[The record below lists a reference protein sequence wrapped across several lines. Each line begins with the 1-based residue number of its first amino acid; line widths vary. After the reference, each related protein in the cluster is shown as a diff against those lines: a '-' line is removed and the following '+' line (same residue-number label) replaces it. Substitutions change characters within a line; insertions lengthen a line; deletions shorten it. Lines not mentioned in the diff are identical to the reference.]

1 MVYFIPTP
9 IGNLDDISQRSLKLL
24 CECHTLFCEDTRV
37 TKRLLSLLG
46 EKHNLQFDIKNFIAL
61 HSHNEQYVL
70 DNIDITIFEETVAYL
85 SDAGMPCVSDP
96 GSYFV
101 QFCQEK
107 DFDYEVLPG
116 ANAALLAYASSGFSN
131 PKFTFYGFLPHKG
144 KQRDTGLEFVKNSLI
159 PTILYE
165 SPHRIEKLADE
176 LARLLPTRKAIFIK
190 EATKK
195 FERRFVSTCRDI
207 NDQLKNANL
216 KGEWVIVIDSET
228 TFRGNAITKEDLL
241 ELKLPPKQKAKLL
254 AKVTGE
260 SVKDWYDKLS
270 YSHPISN

>member
-24 CECHTLFCEDTRV
+24 CECQTLFCEDTRV
-37 TKRLLSLLG
+37 TKRLLSLLS
-46 EKHNLQFDIKNFIAL
+46 EKHNLTFNIENFIAL
-61 HSHNEQYVL
+61 HSHNEKYVL
-70 DNIDITIFEETVAYL
+70 DKIDMAVFDETVAYL

-107 DFDYEVLPG
+107 NISYEVLPG

-144 KQRDTGLEFVKNSLI
+144 KERDTGLEFIKNSSL

-165 SPHRIEKLADE
+165 SPHRIEKLSHE
-176 LARLLPTRKAIFIK
+176 LAALLPTRKAIFIK

-195 FERRFVSTCRDI
+195 FERKFVSTCADI
-207 NDQLKNANL
+207 NEQLKDANL
-216 KGEWVIVIDSET
+216 KGEWVIVIDSEAT
-228 TFRGNAITKEDLL
+228 CKGDSITKEDIM

-260 SVKDWYDKLS
+260 SVKEWYLKLNS
-270 YSHPISN
+270 L

>member
-9 IGNLDDISQRSLKLL
+9 IGNLDDVSQRSLKLL

-37 TKRLLSLLG
+37 TKRLLSLLS
-46 EKHNLQFDIKNFIAL
+46 EKHNLTFNIENFISL
-61 HSHNEQYVL
+61 HSHNEKYVL
-70 DNIDITIFEETVAYL
+70 DNIDMSIFDETVAYL

-101 QFCQEK
+101 LFCQEK
-107 DFDYEVLPG
+107 NLAYEVLPG

-131 PKFTFYGFLPHKG
+131 PKFIFYGFLPHKG
-144 KQRDTGLEFVKNSLI
+144 KERDTGLEFLRNADM

-165 SPHRIEKLADE
+165 SPHRIEKLSSE
-176 LARLLPTRKAIFIK
+176 LAKLLPERNAIFIK

-195 FERRFVSTCRDI
+195 FERKFIGTCSDI
-207 NDQLKNANL
+207 NEQLKEANL
-216 KGEWVIVIDSET
+216 KGEWVIVVDST
-228 TFRGNAITKEDLL
+228 STCKGDAITKEDLL

-254 AKVTGE
+254 AKLTGE
-260 SVKDWYDKLS
+260 SVKSWYDNLS
-270 YSHPISN
+270 K